1 MSDERPANGA
11 AAPPEAEKPAP
22 AVRAGRR
29 PSRLAASPVRRYTQD
44 EGEDWMLTYTDVV
57 TLLIALFVMLLSYAI
72 MNEEKYRRMANAL
85 SSAVRGPQ
93 AISIAPLPGAGSALP
108 GAPTAGAEPD
118 DAKDDGGRSKAVADD
133 LKKGIAGLG
142 LADQVGVEVRK
153 NQVQLDIKASVLF
166 PTGQSD
172 LTGEGRGVLDK
183 LAPVLQK
190 GAYKISVEG
199 HTDDVPIATERFPSN
214 WELSAGRAT
223 TVVRHLIEKGVPPK
237 RLQAV
242 GHAEMRPVA
251 DNKDDDGRQKN
262 RRVNLRLTFEGEEK

>member
-1 MSDERPANGA
+1 MSENDLPNGA
-11 AAPPEAEKPAP
+11 ALEPIKEPTRGGR
-22 AVRAGRR
+22 RAGRG
-29 PSRLAASPVRRYTQD
+29 PGRLVAASARRAAHD

-57 TLLIALFVMLLSYAI
+57 TLLIALFVMLLSYALI
-72 MNEEKYRRMANAL
+72 NEEKYRRMASAL

-93 AISIAPLPGAGSALP
+93 AVVVAPLPGAGSAQP
-108 GAPTAGAEPD
+108 GPAVAVEPE
-118 DAKDDGGRSKAVADD
+118 DAKDDGGRSRAVADD

-142 LADQVGVEVRK
+142 LADQVGVEVRR
-153 NQVQLDIKASVLF
+153 NQVQLDIKANVLF

-172 LTGEGRGVLDK
+172 LTDEGRRVLAK

-190 GAYKISVEG
+190 GAYRISVEG

-223 TVVRHLIEKGVPPK
+223 TVVRHLIERGVGPK

-242 GHAEMRPVA
+242 GHAEMHPVA
-251 DNKDDDGRQKN
+251 DNADDDGRQKN

>member
-1 MSDERPANGA
+1 MP
-11 AAPPEAEKPAP
+11 
-22 AVRAGRR
+22 
-29 PSRLAASPVRRYTQD
+29 SPVRRFTQD

-72 MNEEKYRRMANAL
+72 MNEEKYRRMASAL

-93 AISIAPLPGAGSALP
+93 TVVTAPLPGAQGVLP
-108 GAPTAGAEPD
+108 GAAVPGAAATAEPE
-118 DAKDDGGRSKAVADD
+118 DDGRSQAVADD

-142 LADQVGVEVRK
+142 LAEQVGVEVKK

-172 LTGEGRGVLDK
+172 LTDEGRRVLAK

-190 GAYKISVEG
+190 GAYRISVEG
-199 HTDDVPIATERFPSN
+199 HTDDVPIATDRFPSN

-223 TVVRHLIEKGVPPK
+223 TVVRHLVEKGVEPK

-242 GHAEMRPVA
+242 GHADMRPVA

-262 RRVNLRLTFEGEEK
+262 RRVNLRLTFDGEEK

>member
-1 MSDERPANGA
+1 MSDDRPTNGD
-11 AAPPEAEKPAP
+11 APPQVPNGSP
-22 AVRAGRR
+22 VPRAGRR
-29 PSRLAASPVRRYTQD
+29 PSRLAASAPRRAAHD
-44 EGEDWMLTYTDVV
+44 EGDDWMLTYTDVV
-57 TLLIALFVMLLSYAI
+57 TLLITLFVMLLSYAI
-72 MNEEKYRRMANAL
+72 MNEEKYRRVASAL

-93 AISIAPLPGAGSALP
+93 AISIAPLPG
-108 GAPTAGAEPD
+108 GATEEPAAARSPD
-118 DAKDDGGRSKAVADD
+118 DAKDDDGRSRAVADD
-133 LKKGIAGLG
+133 LRKGIAGLG

-172 LTGEGRGVLDK
+172 LTGEGRRVLDK

-223 TVVRHLIEKGVPPK
+223 TVVRHLIAEGVQPK

-262 RRVNLRLTFEGEEK
+262 RRVNLRLTFEGDEK